1 MTDRPASWRMPT
13 PKQMEKLA
21 AEASRESGVPAGAPE
36 DPLPAEYWQS
46 VLQDPRAHSN
56 GLQTRQM
63 PLSELQPGRSE
74 AAYEEQL
81 AIVDAIESREL
92 KKAEELARHHIAMAG
107 QTRIRMMFGAA

>member
-1 MTDRPASWRMPT
+1 MPT

-63 PLSELQPGRSE
+63 PLSELQRCKFACNNDPLRGDFRV
-74 AAYEEQL
+74 Q
-81 AIVDAIESREL
+81 
-92 KKAEELARHHIAMAG
+92 
-107 QTRIRMMFGAA
+107 